1 MPIPFYFGS
10 LSCVITVMSGVVC
23 ECLALPRRFCLHFQ
37 IVVETGGGGTRHT
50 HTHTD
55 TQQAPCGLAQARRSQ
70 LGFPCRA
77 RISCM
82 HIELYTVIDSADP
95 SIHSFIDTDGWWS
108 ACVNGRQRCRC
119 SSITLHCV
127 WALHNIF
134 SANFCIL
141 FFCLFIFSLFMDM
154 EEWLLFVRA
163 MRRLCDGVVTQ
174 RCWPSPSTGWQTH
187 FRLMRKLLETFVSTA
202 EDNHS
207 SVSNTWV
214 TLTCQSV
221 FTNLINRL
229 CTLRGSGI

>member
-55 TQQAPCGLAQARRSQ
+55 TQQAPCGLPQARRSQ

-134 SANFCIL
+134 SANFCIFF
-141 FFCLFIFSLFMDM
+141 FFCSFFHCS
-154 EEWLLFVRA
+154 WTWKN
-163 MRRLCDGVVTQ
+163 G
-174 RCWPSPSTGWQTH
+174 SY
-187 FRLMRKLLETFVSTA
+187 LLERCVDCVTA
-202 EDNHS
+202 LS
-207 SVSNTWV
+207 RSVVDRHPAPVDKHIFASCVN
-214 TLTCQSV
+214 C
-221 FTNLINRL
+221 
-229 CTLRGSGI
+229 